1 MCIDLSVMET
11 DELLSLASEIMYEL
25 RIRNR
30 VEKALE
36 KDSEFVGDEV
46 DWSSV
51 LGKDDEFRTLSERN
65 EVRYRQ

>member
-11 DELLSLASEIMYEL
+11 DELLSLVSEIMYEL

-30 VEKALE
+30 VEKALK
-36 KDSEFVGDEV
+36 KDSDEV

-51 LGKDDEFRTLSERN
+51 LGRADDEFRTLSERN

>member
-11 DELLSLASEIMYEL
+11 DELLSLVSEIMYEL

-36 KDSEFVGDEV
+36 KDSDEV
-46 DWSSV
+46 DWESI
-51 LGKDDEFRTLSERN
+51 LGKDDDEFRTLSERN

>member
-11 DELLSLASEIMYEL
+11 DELLSLVSEIMYEL

-30 VEKALE
+30 VEKAMA
-36 KDSEFVGDEV
+36 KDSDEV

-51 LGKDDEFRTLSERN
+51 LGKEDDGFRTLSDRN